1 MNDEQLTQ
9 RLKAASEAIEIS
21 DDAQGRHLEAIS
33 AALSAG
39 DVIPLSAARSTR
51 RRQVIA
57 SIVAAA
63 VIVPAGLAAASE
75 DAVPGDTL
83 YGIKQLSE
91 RVLVLFDSDI
101 IARHRVEEIE
111 ALEDSGRTEP
121 ALYDDAREALTE
133 LGEDHPLWE
142 RLSTSPATLADEDA
156 GEPDPV
162 DDDYR
167 SDTEEV
173 PIAPLRLVLDL
184 PDGTEATIIVEA
196 GRIVD
201 ITTPAG
207 WDVSEKEDNEATL
220 ESRSYEV
227 EIDLQPEGAL
237 RAEVTARADTDDD
250 PSADDG
256 GLADSDIDEPDEPD
270 DDETGSTS
278 PEDDPEGDSSDDT
291 EDGAEA
297 DSSEDSEDDSDS
309 TDDDGDSSGDDPE
322 DDS

>member
-39 DVIPLSAARSTR
+39 DVVPLSAARSTR

-142 RLSTSPATLADEDA
+142 RLSTSPETLADEDA

-162 DDDYR
+162 DDDDR
-167 SDTEEV
+167 SEVEEV
-173 PIAPLRLVLDL
+173 AIAPLRLVLDL

-207 WDVSEKEDNEATL
+207 WDVSEKDDDEATL
-220 ESRSYEV
+220 RSQSYEV
-227 EIDLQPEGAL
+227 EIDLQPAGAL
-237 RAEVTARADTDDD
+237 RAEVTARVDTDDD

-256 GLADSDIDEPDEPD
+256 GLADSDIDE
-270 DDETGSTS
+270 TGSTG
-278 PEDDPEGDSSDDT
+278 PEDDAEGDSSDDT
-291 EDGAEA
+291 EDDSEA
-297 DSSEDSEDDSDS
+297 DSSDDAEDDSDS

-322 DDS
+322 GDG